1 MSGAIGGVIDFN
13 NLKIN
18 ENIAEN
24 MIKALKKYK
33 IDKVNSINRKN
44 SLMVCGQIII
54 TEENINEVLPY
65 YKEDTNLFITADV
78 ILDNRKELFKEFN
91 IIEEKQKITT
101 DSELIL
107 MAYEKYGEECPKYL
121 LGDFAFVIFD
131 EKKEKVFC
139 ARDHM
144 GGRTLYYNFQKGRFI
159 FGTLTSLIVPL
170 LHNKELNERWITD
183 FLSLFGPMHNSEA
196 TETIYKEI
204 YQLEPAHYMVITKNN
219 IVKNKYWNPLKD
231 VKPLKLKNHDE
242 YVKRFLEIF
251 EEAVKCRLRTVGQV
265 GIMVSGG
272 LDSGSIA
279 AIASKELKK
288 EEKVLKG
295 YSFLPIES
303 YSNKI
308 VNHRIADESEY
319 VNILKNYCGNLDI
332 TYCRNDNINSL
343 TNIDE
348 LIGIF
353 EQPIKTLENSYWVTG
368 MAKQSSEDGV
378 KVLLIG
384 QNGNVSISF
393 GDFFI
398 HMQTLIR
405 QFKFGEIIR
414 EVNAANKRYGKPK
427 KAIYSTI
434 ISNAIPYKI
443 KKIRHRKEDTIENK
457 FEDSVIKLD
466 LVKKYNVEERFDKKG
481 YNSVITKVGTLK
493 ETRKS
498 ILDEATLAHI
508 GIMETKDS
516 LAYGIIKRD
525 PSKDKRIMEFCLSIP
540 SGEYVHEGEERY
552 LIRSS
557 MVGIL
562 PEEIRTN
569 WRNRGIQ
576 SADWVE
582 RLLPDWDKTKNQVKE
597 ALMDNEVKKYVDIEK
612 VEGLLEKYDDIS
624 NCQNRNEV
632 KLILIPLVFYKFIKQ
647 YREMLNFQYDI

>member
-159 FGTLTSLIVPL
+159 FGTLTSLIFPL

-405 QFKFGEIIR
+405 QLKFGEVIS

-540 SGEYVHEGEERY
+540 SEAYVHEGEERY

>member
-107 MAYEKYGEECPKYL
+107 MAYEKYGEECPKHL

-159 FGTLTSLIVPL
+159 FGTLTSFIFPL

-540 SGEYVHEGEERY
+540 SEAYVHEGEERY

>member
-1 MSGAIGGVIDFN
+1 MW
-13 NLKIN
+13 
-18 ENIAEN
+18 EN
-24 MIKALKKYK
+24 
-33 IDKVNSINRKN
+33 
-44 SLMVCGQIII
+44 
-54 TEENINEVLPY
+54 
-65 YKEDTNLFITADV
+65 
-78 ILDNRKELFKEFN
+78 
-91 IIEEKQKITT
+91 
-101 DSELIL
+101 
-107 MAYEKYGEECPKYL
+107 
-121 LGDFAFVIFD
+121 
-131 EKKEKVFC
+131 
-139 ARDHM
+139 
-144 GGRTLYYNFQKGRFI
+144 
-159 FGTLTSLIVPL
+159 
-170 LHNKELNERWITD
+170 
-183 FLSLFGPMHNSEA
+183 
-196 TETIYKEI
+196 
-204 YQLEPAHYMVITKNN
+204 
-219 IVKNKYWNPLKD
+219 
-231 VKPLKLKNHDE
+231 
-242 YVKRFLEIF
+242 
-251 EEAVKCRLRTVGQV
+251 
-265 GIMVSGG
+265 
-272 LDSGSIA
+272 
-279 AIASKELKK
+279 
-288 EEKVLKG
+288 
-295 YSFLPIES
+295 
-303 YSNKI
+303 
-308 VNHRIADESEY
+308 
-319 VNILKNYCGNLDI
+319 
-332 TYCRNDNINSL
+332 
-343 TNIDE
+343 
-348 LIGIF
+348 
-353 EQPIKTLENSYWVTG
+353 
-368 MAKQSSEDGV
+368 
-378 KVLLIG
+378 
-384 QNGNVSISF
+384 
-393 GDFFI
+393 
-398 HMQTLIR
+398 
-405 QFKFGEIIR
+405 
-414 EVNAANKRYGKPK
+414 GKPK

>member
-13 NLKIN
+13 NLKIS
-18 ENIAEN
+18 EKISEN

-65 YKEDTNLFITADV
+65 YKEDTNLFITADA

-91 IIEEKQKITT
+91 IIGEKQKITT

-107 MAYEKYGEECPKYL
+107 MTYEKYGEECPKYL

-159 FGTLTSLIVPL
+159 FGTLTSLIFQL

-183 FLSLFGPMHNSEA
+183 FLALFGPMHNSEA

-405 QFKFGEIIR
+405 QLKFGEVIS

-466 LVKKYNVEERFDKKG
+466 LIKKYNVEERFDKKG

-540 SGEYVHEGEERY
+540 SEAYVHEGEERY

>member
-1 MSGAIGGVIDFN
+1 MNKKNLSVIMAAAMISTSVAPVFA
-13 NLKIN
+13 
-18 ENIAEN
+18 AE
-24 MIKALKKYK
+24 
-33 IDKVNSINRKN
+33 
-44 SLMVCGQIII
+44 
-54 TEENINEVLPY
+54 
-65 YKEDTNLFITADV
+65 
-78 ILDNRKELFKEFN
+78 
-91 IIEEKQKITT
+91 TT
-101 DSELIL
+101 Q
-107 MAYEKYGEECPKYL
+107 
-121 LGDFAFVIFD
+121 V
-131 EKKEKVFC
+131 KKE
-139 ARDHM
+139 
-144 GGRTLYYNFQKGRFI
+144 T
-159 FGTLTSLIVPL
+159 
-170 LHNKELNERWITD
+170 ITKK
-183 FLSLFGPMHNSEA
+183 EA
-196 TETIYKEI
+196 TELVSKVRDLMSQKYTGGSQVGQPIYEI
-204 YQLEPAHYMVITKNN
+204 KVGETLS
-219 IVKNKYWNPLKD
+219 
-231 VKPLKLKNHDE
+231 KLK
-242 YVKRFLEIF
+242 I
-251 EEAVKCRLRTVGQV
+251 
-265 GIMVSGG
+265 I
-272 LDSGSIA
+272 
-279 AIASKELKK
+279 
-288 EEKVLKG
+288 
-295 YSFLPIES
+295 
-303 YSNKI
+303 
-308 VNHRIADESEY
+308 
-319 VNILKNYCGNLDI
+319 
-332 TYCRNDNINSL
+332 

-405 QFKFGEIIR
+405 QLKFGEVIS

-466 LVKKYNVEERFDKKG
+466 LIKKYNVEERFDKKG

-540 SGEYVHEGEERY
+540 SEAYVHEGEERY

-582 RLLPDWDKTKNQVKE
+582 
-597 ALMDNEVKKYVDIEK
+597 
-612 VEGLLEKYDDIS
+612 
-624 NCQNRNEV
+624 
-632 KLILIPLVFYKFIKQ
+632 
-647 YREMLNFQYDI
+647 

>member
-1 MSGAIGGVIDFN
+1 
-13 NLKIN
+13 
-18 ENIAEN
+18 
-24 MIKALKKYK
+24 
-33 IDKVNSINRKN
+33 
-44 SLMVCGQIII
+44 
-54 TEENINEVLPY
+54 
-65 YKEDTNLFITADV
+65 
-78 ILDNRKELFKEFN
+78 
-91 IIEEKQKITT
+91 
-101 DSELIL
+101 
-107 MAYEKYGEECPKYL
+107 
-121 LGDFAFVIFD
+121 
-131 EKKEKVFC
+131 
-139 ARDHM
+139 
-144 GGRTLYYNFQKGRFI
+144 
-159 FGTLTSLIVPL
+159 
-170 LHNKELNERWITD
+170 
-183 FLSLFGPMHNSEA
+183 
-196 TETIYKEI
+196 
-204 YQLEPAHYMVITKNN
+204 MVITKNN

-319 VNILKNYCGNLDI
+319 VNLLKNYCGNLDI

-353 EQPIKTLENSYWVTG
+353 EQPIKTLENSYWITG

-457 FEDSVIKLD
+457 FEDSGIKLD

-540 SGEYVHEGEERY
+540 SEAYVHEGEERY